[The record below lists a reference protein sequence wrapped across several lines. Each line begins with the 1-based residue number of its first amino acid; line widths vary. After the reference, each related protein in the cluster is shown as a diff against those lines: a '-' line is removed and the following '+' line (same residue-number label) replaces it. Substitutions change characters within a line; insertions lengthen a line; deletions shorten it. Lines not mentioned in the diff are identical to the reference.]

1 MKAPREGPC
10 VGRGGEGTNASPLM
24 QLDKSLPQEFYLY
37 LSHLAGRLES
47 TQFPRRLPEA
57 YCDILLIWLLY
68 NLSAAPLFAA
78 TRGYYAS
85 FP

>member
-1 MKAPREGPC
+1 
-10 VGRGGEGTNASPLM
+10 M

-68 NLSAAPLFAA
+68 NLSAASLFTAA
-78 TRGYYAS
+78 RGYYAT
-85 FP
+85 FL